1 MKAVILIPAR
11 YASSRLPAKPLA
23 DIEGKTLIQRVYEQA
38 LKSALASQVVVA
50 TDNTEIFNHLTSIG
64 YNVIMTSD
72 THQSGTDR
80 IAEACQS
87 VDADVVIN
95 IQGDEPLIQ
104 PEQIDD
110 LIRTF
115 HNPEIQIATQRFK
128 IEQETDI
135 FDYNVVKVVCD
146 KNDRALYFSRQAI
159 PACRDLPYREWMLQ
173 TTYFRHIGIYGY
185 RKSIL
190 EELTKLPKS
199 ALERAEFLEQLRW
212 LEHGYHIHCPETAF
226 HSIGVDTAE
235 DLEKVRA
242 IVRFIE
248 QS

>member
-1 MKAVILIPAR
+1 MNAAILIPAR

-38 LKSALASQVVVA
+38 KKSKLASQVAVA
-50 TDNTEIFNHLTSIG
+50 TDSREIFNHLSSTG
-64 YNVIMTSD
+64 AHVIMTSD
-72 THQSGTDR
+72 KHQSGTDR
-80 IAEACQS
+80 IAEASLS
-87 VDADVVIN
+87 VEADIIIN

-110 LIRTF
+110 LIRVFT
-115 HNPEIQIATQRFK
+115 NQEIQIATQRFK

-135 FDYNVVKVVCD
+135 FDFNIVKVVCD

-159 PACRDLPYREWMLQ
+159 PACRDFPFRDWMLQ

-185 RKSIL
+185 RKSVLDAI
-190 EELTKLPKS
+190 TKLPKS
-199 ALERAEFLEQLRW
+199 ALESVELLEQLRW
-212 LEHGYHIHCPETAF
+212 LENGYNIYCPETTY